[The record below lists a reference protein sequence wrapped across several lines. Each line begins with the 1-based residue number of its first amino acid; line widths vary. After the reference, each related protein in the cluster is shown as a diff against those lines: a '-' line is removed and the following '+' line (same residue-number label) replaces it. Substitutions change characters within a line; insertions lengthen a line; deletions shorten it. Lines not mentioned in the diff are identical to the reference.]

1 MSGGRELER
10 IETDHSNADTQPT
23 RVDLVIPVFNEIDC
37 LGELVRRLGALRTSE
52 AAALLDIR
60 AIIVDDGSTDGSGA
74 RIDALAVENP
84 WIHALHLVR
93 NFGHQPAVTAG
104 LDASD
109 ADYVAVIDADLQ
121 DPPELIPAM
130 LDQLRIDCVYVVYG
144 TRSAR
149 PGDSWFKRKTAVGF
163 YRLMRK
169 LSGLDLPIDAGDF
182 RVMDRAVVDALR
194 ELPEH
199 HRMMRALIPWLGYSS
214 SGFRY
219 ERDQRFV
226 GATKYP
232 LRKMLVLASHA
243 VFSFSTFPIRL
254 VQGAGLLLAALGS
267 LALATLAVLDLAG
280 VVTVRL
286 AAWIGIGMVMQTAV
300 LLLAIGLVGGYVY
313 RIQDEVKGRPLYVLQ
328 NTRVGH
334 RQPTTT
340 PVESQARVDVI

>member
-1 MSGGRELER
+1 M
-10 IETDHSNADTQPT
+10 
-23 RVDLVIPVFNEIDC
+23 
-37 LGELVRRLGALRTSE
+37 
-52 AAALLDIR
+52 
-60 AIIVDDGSTDGSGA
+60 
-74 RIDALAVENP
+74 
-84 WIHALHLVR
+84 HLVR
-93 NFGHQPAVTAG
+93 NFGHQAAVTAG

-130 LDQLRIDCVYVVYG
+130 LDQLRNDRVFVVYG

-163 YRLMRK
+163 YRIMRT
-169 LSGLDLPIDAGDF
+169 LSGLELPIDAGDF

-214 SGFRY
+214 SGFMYDR
-219 ERDQRFV
+219 EQRFA

-232 LRKMLVLASHA
+232 FRKMLVLATNA

-254 VQGAGLLLAALGS
+254 VQGIGIILSTLGLVV
-267 LALATLAVLDLAG
+267 LAVLAVVELASG
-280 VVTVRL
+280 ATIGL
-286 AAWIGIGMVMQTAV
+286 LAWIGVGMVIQTGV
-300 LLLAIGLVGGYVY
+300 LLLSIGLVGGYVY

-328 NTRVGH
+328 NSQVGH
-334 RQPTTT
+334 RRPSAL
-340 PVESQARVDVI
+340 PSERQARVDAL